1 MPPKKA
7 AVAAVK
13 SEPRCIL
20 QFGRENNVIEW
31 REAIYNIATGLY
43 GTTGM
48 FFHLNRSY
56 KFPPIQLRDYHPNF
70 LDQPEAAEGAAAEG
84 EDEGNGNETDDS
96 DAETVQGEDE
106 PEAVAEEFTEQF
118 INKLREGAYDR
129 RQKAI
134 EQQRVDE
141 CKMWAPTW
149 ELMSLASQRKV
160 REDPRF
166 EAARLALDTIRLWRI
181 IRRSHLTHMFGDH
194 DNMTSINLHDQQLRY
209 NALRQ
214 GDRETIAEFKTRF
227 DNQLKANSGVG
238 MTDIGEPLRA
248 LDFISKLDTKRYSNM
263 LTVMR
268 NNACQNIPGAY
279 PDTLAS
285 AFRTASTWIR
295 DGALVPLGS
304 NHQHHSAYLAD
315 AVHVTKAKDPEK
327 GKTPSSKKNK
337 AQLKNRDRKSVV

>member
-1 MPPKKA
+1 MLPKKA

-13 SEPRCIL
+13 SHSRCIL
-20 QFGRENNVIEW
+20 QFGRENNAIEW
-31 REAIYNIATGLY
+31 REAMYNIATGLY

-56 KFPPIQLRDYHPNF
+56 KFPPIQQRDYHPNF
-70 LDQPEAAEGAAAEG
+70 VNQPANAEGAAAG
-84 EDEGNGNETDDS
+84 GDDDDDGNETDGS
-96 DAETVQGEDE
+96 DAETIQGEDE
-106 PEAVAEEFTEQF
+106 PQAEPEVFTEQF
-118 INKLREGAYDR
+118 INKLRTGAYDR
-129 RQKAI
+129 RLKAM
-134 EQQRVDE
+134 EQQRLDE
-141 CKMWAPTW
+141 GKMWALMW
-149 ELMSLASQRKV
+149 DLMSQASQSKV

-166 EAARLALDTIRLWRI
+166 EAARLSLDSIRLWRI

-194 DNMTSINLHDQQLRY
+194 DNMTSVNLHDQQLRY

-214 GDRETIAEFKTRF
+214 GDREPIAEFKTRF

-238 MTDIGEPLRA
+238 MTDIGESLRA
-248 LDFISKLDTKRYSNM
+248 LDFISKLDTKRYSGM

-304 NHQHHSAYLAD
+304 NHQQY
-315 AVHVTKAKDPEK
+315 
-327 GKTPSSKKNK
+327 
-337 AQLKNRDRKSVV
+337 